1 MNKYL
6 ISVIVPIGEFEYD
19 IYIPN
24 NKKIGTIK
32 TLILKSLSELSN
44 SSFNKQINEVRMIDR
59 DTGIEYENN
68 MYVKD
73 SGIKNGSK
81 IIIIWVWKEVQKN
94 ARRIKD

>member
-1 MNKYL
+1 MNKILVLVY
-6 ISVIVPIGEFEYD
+6 IPEIEQEYD
-19 IYIPN
+19 VYIPI

-32 TLILKSLSELSN
+32 TLILKSLNELSN

-94 ARRIKD
+94 ARWIKD

>member
-6 ISVIVPIGEFEYD
+6 ITVVVPIIEFEYD

-32 TLILKSLSELSN
+32 TLILESLSELSN
-44 SSFNKQINEVRMIDR
+44 NSFNKKINEVRMIDR
-59 DTGIEYENN
+59 DTGNEFENN

-81 IIIIWVWKEVQKN
+81 IIII
-94 ARRIKD
+94 

>member
-6 ISVIVPIGEFEYD
+6 ITVIVPIVELEYD
-19 IYIPN
+19 VYIPN

-32 TLILKSLSELSN
+32 TLILESLSELSN
-44 SSFNKQINEVRMIDR
+44 NSFNKKIEEVRMIDR
-59 DTGIEYENN
+59 DTGNEFGNN

-81 IIIIWVWKEVQKN
+81 IIII
-94 ARRIKD
+94 

>member
-6 ISVIVPIGEFEYD
+6 ITIEVPTLEFEYD
-19 IYIPN
+19 LYIPN

-32 TLILKSLSELSN
+32 KYILESIKSLTDN
-44 SSFNKQINEVRMIDR
+44 SFNQEMNEVRIIDK
-59 DTGIEYENN
+59 DTGNEFDND

-81 IIIIWVWKEVQKN
+81 IVVI
-94 ARRIKD
+94 

>member
-6 ISVIVPIGEFEYD
+6 ITVIVPVVEFEYD
-19 IYIPN
+19 VYIPN

-32 TLILKSLSELSN
+32 NLILESLNELSN
-44 SSFNKQINEVRMIDR
+44 YSFNKISNEVRMIDR
-59 DTGIEYENN
+59 DTGNEFENN

-81 IIIIWVWKEVQKN
+81 IIII
-94 ARRIKD
+94 

>member
-6 ISVIVPIGEFEYD
+6 ITIIVPIIEVEYD

-32 TLILKSLSELSN
+32 TLILESLSELSN
-44 SSFNKQINEVRMIDR
+44 NSFNKKINEVRMIDR
-59 DTGIEYENN
+59 DTGNEFENN

-81 IIIIWVWKEVQKN
+81 IIII
-94 ARRIKD
+94 

>member
-1 MNKYL
+1 MNKFL
-6 ISVIVPIGEFEYD
+6 ITAIIPTLELEFN

-32 TLILKSLSELSN
+32 KYLLITIKELTGDVFYKTEGTTLLLERDSGKELDS
-44 SSFNKQINEVRMIDR
+44 
-59 DTGIEYENN
+59 N

-81 IIIIWVWKEVQKN
+81 IIIM
-94 ARRIKD
+94 

>member
-6 ISVIVPIGEFEYD
+6 ITVIVPIVEFEYD

-32 TLILKSLSELSN
+32 TLILESLSELSN
-44 SSFNKQINEVRMIDR
+44 NSFNKKIEEVRMIDR
-59 DTGIEYENN
+59 DTGNEFENN

-81 IIIIWVWKEVQKN
+81 III
-94 ARRIKD
+94 

>member
-6 ISVIVPIGEFEYD
+6 ITVIVPIIECEYD

-32 TLILKSLSELSN
+32 TLILESLIELSN
-44 SSFNKQINEVRMIDR
+44 NSFTKKIHEVRIIDR
-59 DTGIEYENN
+59 DTGNEFENDV
-68 MYVKD
+68 YVKD

-81 IIIIWVWKEVQKN
+81 IIII
-94 ARRIKD
+94 

>member
-6 ISVIVPIGEFEYD
+6 ITVIVPIIEFEYD
-19 IYIPN
+19 LYIPN

-32 TLILKSLSELSN
+32 TLILESFSELSN
-44 SSFNKQINEVRMIDR
+44 NSFNKKIHEVRMIDR
-59 DTGIEYENN
+59 DSGNEFDNN

-81 IIIIWVWKEVQKN
+81 IIII
-94 ARRIKD
+94 

>member
-6 ISVIVPIGEFEYD
+6 ITVIVPNIEFEYD
-19 IYIPN
+19 LYIPN

-32 TLILKSLSELSN
+32 TLILESLSELSN
-44 SSFNKQINEVRMIDR
+44 NSFNKKINEVRMIDR
-59 DTGIEYENN
+59 ESGDEYENN

-81 IIIIWVWKEVQKN
+81 IIII
-94 ARRIKD
+94 

>member
-6 ISVIVPIGEFEYD
+6 ITIIVPSVELEYD

-32 TLILKSLSELSN
+32 TLILESLIELSN
-44 SSFNKQINEVRMIDR
+44 NSFSKKINEVRMIDR
-59 DTGIEYENN
+59 DTGNEFENN

-81 IIIIWVWKEVQKN
+81 IIII
-94 ARRIKD
+94 

>member
-1 MNKYL
+1 MNKFL
-6 ISVIVPIGEFEYD
+6 ITVIIPTLELEYN

-32 TLILKSLSELSN
+32 KYLIHMIREL
-44 SSFNKQINEVRMIDR
+44 
-59 DTGIEYENN
+59 TGNLFQKEEGTVLLFERETGRELVSD

-81 IIIIWVWKEVQKN
+81 IIIL
-94 ARRIKD
+94 

>member
-6 ISVIVPIGEFEYD
+6 ITIIVPNLETEFE

-32 TLILKSLSELSN
+32 KNILKTVFELSETT
-44 SSFNKQINEVRMIDR
+44 FTMAENEVRFIER
-59 DTGIEYENN
+59 ETGIEYAND

-73 SGIKNGSK
+73 SGIKNGSN
-81 IIIIWVWKEVQKN
+81 IIII
-94 ARRIKD
+94 

>member
-6 ISVIVPIGEFEYD
+6 ITVIVPIVEFEYD

-32 TLILKSLSELSN
+32 TLILESLCELSN
-44 SSFNKQINEVRMIDR
+44 NSFNKKIDEVRMIDR
-59 DTGIEYENN
+59 DTGDEFENN

-81 IIIIWVWKEVQKN
+81 IIII
-94 ARRIKD
+94 I

>member
-6 ISVIVPIGEFEYD
+6 ITVIVPIIEFEYD

-32 TLILKSLSELSN
+32 TLILESLSELSN
-44 SSFNKQINEVRMIDR
+44 NSYVKKIDEVRMIDR
-59 DTGIEYENN
+59 DSGNEFDNN

-81 IIIIWVWKEVQKN
+81 IIIL
-94 ARRIKD
+94 